1 MCKYTQ
7 EKSAFP
13 GSDGAAS
20 SSPFSVPCAW
30 RGGQRAVVALARHCS
45 ISLGDDGGEAVLSS
59 CSGQFHPLHTGSE
72 DRVEI
77 LEEGHHW
84 KTRASHRSLRKASP
98 SIGWLGPHSSQS
110 TLCSALRC
118 VFPFPLSGRACRDPS
133 YIILWNSKCTRYLLV
148 SPWCMFVSPCWSSW
162 CRWELCFPVLMIYHP
177 RGCSSRWHR
186 GNKECL
192 LSGQK
197 AEGWSIPLFPS
208 LFFIQVLSC
217 NKDRCRIQWKQR
229 KIWTWNGKH
238 RNGEELGCEW
248 AFMFWEKS

>member
-7 EKSAFP
+7 GESAFP

-30 RGGQRAVVALARHCS
+30 KGGQRAVVALARHCS
-45 ISLGDDGGEAVLSS
+45 ISLGDDGGELCCPPAQRSFIHFTL
-59 CSGQFHPLHTGSE
+59 GQKTRWRL
-72 DRVEI
+72 

-98 SIGWLGPHSSQS
+98 SMGWLGPHSSQS

-133 YIILWNSKCTRYLLV
+133 YIILWNSKCSRYLLV

-162 CRWELCFPVLMIYHP
+162 CHWELCFPVLMICHP
-177 RGCSSRWHR
+177 RAAAAGDT
-186 GNKECL
+186 
-192 LSGQK
+192 
-197 AEGWSIPLFPS
+197 EGTRSACF
-208 LFFIQVLSC
+208 
-217 NKDRCRIQWKQR
+217 
-229 KIWTWNGKH
+229 
-238 RNGEELGCEW
+238 
-248 AFMFWEKS
+248 